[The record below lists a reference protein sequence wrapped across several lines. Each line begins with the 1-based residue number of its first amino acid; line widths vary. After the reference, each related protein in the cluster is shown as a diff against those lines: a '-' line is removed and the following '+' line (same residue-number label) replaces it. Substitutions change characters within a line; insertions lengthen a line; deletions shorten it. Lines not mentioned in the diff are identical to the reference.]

1 MEYFELFDGLYLLYI
16 PDVNISKFSKLSDNL
31 SSMTMQLM
39 MVIADLTWIFEV
51 KLLNS
56 VISLDPSSILRN
68 TRKGFSSTGYKV
80 NWKKLEFNAWK
91 YIKGY
96 WIRMKWNN

>member
-1 MEYFELFDGLYLLYI
+1 MEHFKLSDGFYLLYI

-39 MVIADLTWIFEV
+39 MVIAALTWIFEV
-51 KLLNS
+51 KLLNF

-68 TRKGFSSTGYKV
+68 TRKGFSSTG
-80 NWKKLEFNAWK
+80 
-91 YIKGY
+91 
-96 WIRMKWNN
+96 